1 MHVCVR
7 FYAYGCRNMPLHACV
22 HTCAH
27 VGKLACMCTHADLHV
42 CVYIVHM
49 RCCLWN
55 SINHSRLRMLTHFCL
70 PELCAVMKSHTHALC
85 YIKALLPKKL
95 LRSSFS
101 TREIKNRNIHAL
113 WMYFPSRKC
122 AVVGVWHWLHNITCN
137 PLPRLPLAGT
147 CGALWR
153 KAFLTGLRGPEE
165 LLETGR
171 RTMSV
176 EPGEQWGGLRERDA
190 ITMTECWGAGKW
202 PPNNGKRVEI
212 HRDDHMA
219 EEVQKDRREQW
230 FAAVT
235 LREHVSWSHKF
246 SWLLHLLSSHLTVI
260 KTILFIQTWFHFRKF
275 NPTWLIPYS

>member
-7 FYAYGCRNMPLHACV
+7 FYAYEWRNMSLHACV

-27 VGKLACMCTHADLHV
+27 VGMLECMCTHVGLYV
-42 CVYIVHM
+42 RMYIVHM
-49 RCCLWN
+49 GCCLWN

-70 PELCAVMKSHTHALC
+70 PELRTVMKSHTHALC

-122 AVVGVWHWLHNITCN
+122 AVVGVWHWLHSITCN

-176 EPGEQWGGLRERDA
+176 EPGEQWGGLRERERWHHHDWVLR
-190 ITMTECWGAGKW
+190 CWEVTSQQQQ
-202 PPNNGKRVEI
+202 RVEI

-219 EEVQKDRREQW
+219 EEVQKDRRGQW
-230 FAAVT
+230 FAAIT

-246 SWLLHLLSSHLTVI
+246 SWLLNLLSSHLTVI
-260 KTILFIQTWFHFRKF
+260 KTIIFIHTWFHFRKF
-275 NPTWLIPYS
+275 DPWLIL